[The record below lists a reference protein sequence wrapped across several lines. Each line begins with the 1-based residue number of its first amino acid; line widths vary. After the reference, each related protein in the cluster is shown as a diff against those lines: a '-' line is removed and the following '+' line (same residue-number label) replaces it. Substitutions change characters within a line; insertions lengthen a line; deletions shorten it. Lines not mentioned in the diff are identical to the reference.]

1 MILAFRHRLR
11 VAEVCDLR
19 WEQIDFTGQLCT
31 ASHFVSERGAPLSA
45 PGFSRM
51 VERPGLAAK
60 LGIKVMLICSAM
72 PVGMC
77 WPTLDT
83 TRGHCGPMSGI
94 GISRTQSALLHSRR
108 IGSRDFDGISQ
119 WDPNRSGG
127 HSNTSDANRIRM
139 ATQSLG
145 IPVGCA
151 KQSALQIWGNFR
163 HSSRRRDKSVRQQ
176 QLERLSHRRRQL
188 QICKTWQRSKE
199 ILKSH

>member
-1 MILAFRHRLR
+1 LTSQGNSARP
-11 VAEVCDLR
+11 
-19 WEQIDFTGQLCT
+19 
-31 ASHFVSERGAPLSA
+31 SHFVSERGAPLSA

-60 LGIKVMLICSAM
+60 LRSMLICSAM

-83 TRGHCGPMSGI
+83 TRGHCGPMSAI

-163 HSSRRRDKSVRQQ
+163 HSSRRKDKSVRQQ